1 MSVVAWIVLGLA
13 AGIVAGR
20 TASQARAGFASE
32 ITLAMSGCLLTAA
45 VAWRFVD
52 GLVLTP
58 LAGWSSFAAMTC
70 TVTLLAAHH
79 SSMAAASTAVTD
91 RVRRAH

>member
-20 TASQARAGFASE
+20 TANHASAGFVSE
-32 ITLAMSGCLLTAA
+32 IALAMSACLLTAA

-58 LAGWSSFAAMTC
+58 VAGWSSFVAMAS

-79 SSMAAASTAVTD
+79 SSMAAA
-91 RVRRAH
+91 RLR